1 MTLPDR
7 AQHAGCVA
15 GCRTV
20 MNLVGL
26 TRIEGHTMPND
37 NARIAFKI
45 VHVFEG
51 QAEGYFA
58 VGILAVLA
66 LATLACAM
74 IYLMRRRAG

>member
-1 MTLPDR
+1 M
-7 AQHAGCVA
+7 
-15 GCRTV
+15 

-26 TRIEGHTMPND
+26 TRIEGHTMPTD

-58 VGILAVLA
+58 VSVLAFLA

-74 IYLMRRRAG
+74 LYLLRRKAG